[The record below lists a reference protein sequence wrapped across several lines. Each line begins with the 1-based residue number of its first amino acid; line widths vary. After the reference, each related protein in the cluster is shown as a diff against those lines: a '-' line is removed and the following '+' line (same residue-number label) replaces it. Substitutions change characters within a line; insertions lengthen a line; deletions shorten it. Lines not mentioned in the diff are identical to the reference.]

1 MKSGDRGLEPAKLP
15 YFLELARKIKTLWL
29 LFLTIYR
36 REIMPKL
43 PGVTVKKM
51 RTAVDVS
58 HPYAASIR
66 KVIAFPIGGIG

>member
-1 MKSGDRGLEPAKLP
+1 
-15 YFLELARKIKTLWL
+15 
-29 LFLTIYR
+29 
-36 REIMPKL
+36 
-43 PGVTVKKM
+43 VTVKKM